1 MNTVLLLKASRGY
14 STNQDICQS
23 LPYSNQ
29 TKAFKN
35 SDRRIRK
42 IESIVLEITWFGI
55 IQVFYEYF
63 IGLIE

>member
-1 MNTVLLLKASRGY
+1 MNTVLLLTSQEY
-14 STNQDICQS
+14 STNQDICQT

-35 SDRRIRK
+35 SARRIRK
-42 IESIVLEITWFGI
+42 IEVAVLERVWLNNV
-55 IQVFYEYF
+55 IQLFYEYF